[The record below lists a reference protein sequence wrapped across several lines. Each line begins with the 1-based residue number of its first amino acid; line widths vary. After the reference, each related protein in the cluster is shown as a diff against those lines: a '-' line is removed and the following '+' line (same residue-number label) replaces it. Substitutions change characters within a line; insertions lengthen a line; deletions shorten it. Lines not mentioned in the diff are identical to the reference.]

1 MKIASLVV
9 SGLRNLEFH
18 HQATMKEVS
27 LGLKSDSVHQLM
39 KSFPRRN
46 LQTYCNQSSVC
57 YAALS
62 TAENELLVDLCE
74 LYSRAFILRKV
85 DDIEAYREQASIT
98 SEFMTHVKEGMCKSE
113 CVLAVVKP
121 VTNRDVISYLDTS
134 EASPNPR
141 RDWRADISE
150 TLMSSTRVSHDKL
163 MKKVGEVCR
172 DLEYR
177 CYNTETPI
185 RAIEE
190 ERDKAT
196 LETGQLRQYNSE
208 IEAQLQQALNT
219 ITDLQQNVSHLESH
233 AESTTARV
241 EDLCASLNVARKEL
255 EDQRR
260 GSNESYHQ
268 ERENSRTK
276 ELEFRAILTEKD
288 DYLEELQKENSDQR
302 ARNEE
307 LKEALESTSKEH
319 SNSLEDLA
327 SCEASIS
334 RFRDLLEGSEEAAK
348 DQGCEVESL
357 RGDMELMSLEKE
369 DIQRKVILTL
379 PLCNPGYNLITFAL

>member
-18 HQATMKEVS
+18 HQAILKEVS
-27 LGLKSDSVHQLM
+27 LGLKSDSVHQLL
-39 KSFPRRN
+39 KSFPRKN
-46 LQTYCNQSSVC
+46 LQSNCNQSSVC

-62 TAENELLVDLCE
+62 TAENELLVDLCD
-74 LYSRAFILRKV
+74 LYSRSFILRKV
-85 DDIEAYREQASIT
+85 DDMEACREQASIT
-98 SEFMTHVKEGMCKSE
+98 SEFTTHVKEGMCKSE
-113 CVLAVVKP
+113 CALAVVKP
-121 VTNRDVISYLDTS
+121 VTNCDVISYLDTRDV
-134 EASPNPR
+134 SPNPR

-150 TLMSSTRVSHDKL
+150 TLMSSTRVSHDEL

-196 LETGQLRQYNSE
+196 LEAEQLRQYNSE

-219 ITDLQQNVSHLESH
+219 ITELQQNVSHIESH
-233 AESTTARV
+233 AQFSNARV

-260 GSNESYHQ
+260 GSNETCHQ
-268 ERENSRTK
+268 EREISRTK

-307 LKEALESTSKEH
+307 LKEALESISKEH
-319 SNSLEDLA
+319 SNSLESLS
-327 SCEASIS
+327 SCEASMS
-334 RFRDLLEGSEEAAK
+334 RLKNLLEGSEEVAK
-348 DQGCEVESL
+348 DQGCEIESL
-357 RGDMELMSLEKE
+357 RGDMELMGLEKE
-369 DIQRKVILTL
+369 DIQKKVKLTP
-379 PLCNPGYNLITFAL
+379 PLCNPGYNLIMFAL